1 MRCYQNKR
9 KLDGARVR
17 LKTGRALSKTGIFA
31 LLILFSLIFVIPF
44 YWSLL
49 TSVRPN
55 DEIFSSGLQFWPEHI
70 TWEHYESV

>member
-55 DEIFSSGLQFWPEHI
+55 DEFFKRAAVLARAYHMGAL
-70 TWEHYESV
+70 